1 MTLFCTLILIVI
13 QSTCIFSE
21 WPVLSG
27 SAASFDGAAT
37 GVRLDAEGMVPL
49 EARAFAFDGWMYLPS
64 IDINTKGP
72 LGQLSENRLAVFSTD
87 VSRRHFQ
94 QFFSLVFLA
103 QYNAL
108 YSFAFIAVVSRR
120 HANTWFSSTSE
131 SGLLSSK

>member
-87 VSRRHFQ
+87 VSPRNFQ
-94 QFFSLVFLA
+94 QFFFARLSRSIQCFILICFHSRGIKATCQHMVQ
-103 QYNAL
+103 QY
-108 YSFAFIAVVSRR
+108 I
-120 HANTWFSSTSE
+120 
-131 SGLLSSK
+131 